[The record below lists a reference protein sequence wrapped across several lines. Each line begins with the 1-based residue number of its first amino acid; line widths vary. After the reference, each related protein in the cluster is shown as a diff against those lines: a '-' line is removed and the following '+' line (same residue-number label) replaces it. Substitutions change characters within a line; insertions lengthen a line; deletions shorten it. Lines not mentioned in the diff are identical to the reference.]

1 MRRGATWR
9 ETPLTA
15 PNTLEHPRSC
25 ADTRL
30 RNRRALQQPPRSP
43 SDPQTPL
50 ATFGRFRKPN
60 QPETPQY
67 ASVFPGR
74 QSRRRT
80 TPAENRTEVQDPWR
94 NRRPFPPE
102 PPRIRRGA
110 TAGKA
115 AAAVSANAG
124 ATRSITGGAIAG
136 EAAAADAHVAK
147 RMLAP
152 DAPQTIARKRSWRT
166 PVGPRIRPY
175 KKQLSSTPPTRQKS
189 HP

>member
-15 PNTLEHPRSC
+15 PNALEHPRSC

-30 RNRRALQQPPRSP
+30 RNRRALQQPLRSP

-74 QSRRRT
+74 QSRQRT
-80 TPAENRTEVQDPWR
+80 APARNRPEAQDPWR
-94 NRRPFPPE
+94 NRRPFPAKL
-102 PPRIRRGA
+102 PRIRRGA
-110 TAGKA
+110 TAG
-115 AAAVSANAG
+115 
-124 ATRSITGGAIAG
+124 
-136 EAAAADAHVAK
+136 EAAAADEHVTK
-147 RMLAP
+147 PMLAP
-152 DAPQTIARKRSWRT
+152 NAPQTIARKRSWRT
-166 PVGPRIRPY
+166 PVGPRTRPY
-175 KKQLSSTPPTRQKS
+175 KKQPSAIPANPPKKS
-189 HP
+189 PITTKNHPGDL